1 MDRSRRGAERF
12 GGTLAWYV
20 LVALVV
26 AGLVLLALNRGGAWR
41 GVSSAPLDDV
51 IAPAQRVAN
60 SPLDLARG
68 GVRGLSRHWRVH
80 AENRRLREENARLR
94 RWYDLS
100 LAMRDKMERY
110 EALLALNPDP
120 AADAV
125 TARVVQELRGP
136 FVHGR
141 LINAGVRDGVAAG
154 QAALADRGLVGRVVT
169 VGRVSA
175 RILLLTDV
183 NSRVPVMADRN
194 DARAILAGDNG
205 PRPRLEFRRA
215 SHGLREGDRI
225 VTSGD
230 AGRLPRGL
238 PVGVAYIDQQGAW
251 RVRLF
256 ADDAPLDYVRVIR
269 FLGAGGAVP
278 APDAIDPAAQEDPLE
293 DAPSPDAEQ
302 DAEPDG
308 RERQAAALAVTP
320 GR

>member
-1 MDRSRRGAERF
+1 MQWSRRGADRF

-60 SPLDLARG
+60 SPLDLVRG
-68 GVRGLSRHWRVH
+68 GLRGISRHWRVH

-141 LINAGVRDGVAAG
+141 LINAGVRHGVAAG

-194 DARAILAGDNG
+194 DARAILVGDNG

-230 AGRLPRGL
+230 AGRFPRGL

-269 FLGAGGAVP
+269 FLDASGAVP
-278 APDAIDPAAQEDPLE
+278 APEAMDAIDEDETPAPD
-293 DAPSPDAEQ
+293 DAPSDPE
-302 DAEPDG
+302 G
-308 RERQAAALAVTP
+308 GERQAASLVLP
-320 GR
+320 PDR